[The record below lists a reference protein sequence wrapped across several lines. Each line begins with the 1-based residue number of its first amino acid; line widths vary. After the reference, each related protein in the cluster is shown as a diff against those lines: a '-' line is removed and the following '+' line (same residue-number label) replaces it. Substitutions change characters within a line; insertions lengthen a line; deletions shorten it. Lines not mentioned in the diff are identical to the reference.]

1 MENWLPS
8 LTTPRTTAAYDLV
21 IDLPRMAM
29 KNPQQCLVA
38 RDHLREDYIEDADAL
53 IAVSRPAPQTF
64 G

>member
-29 KNPQQCLVA
+29 GPFNFLGSCGTLKK
-38 RDHLREDYIEDADAL
+38 R
-53 IAVSRPAPQTF
+53 
-64 G
+64 